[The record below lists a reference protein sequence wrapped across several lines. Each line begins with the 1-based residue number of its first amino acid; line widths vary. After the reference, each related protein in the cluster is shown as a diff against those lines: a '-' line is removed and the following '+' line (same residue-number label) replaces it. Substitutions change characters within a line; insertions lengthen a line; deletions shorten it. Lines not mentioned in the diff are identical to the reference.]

1 MIVTTT
7 IVGCSTVIPVQQAR
21 PTAMRQPDMAMFGRG
36 RAPIPPRVPVR
47 RGQAAYGVSAPF
59 SDSVFTFRLM
69 NNVRI
74 DGDPDKTGIITRVWV
89 AGVDKPLAHFA
100 SQIKIWNQPRIVP
113 WLAYGDSVFISLPPC
128 QFLDGS
134 SKCQIEIYAQIASWH
149 YDMLGN
155 QVPGYAVRCASIV
168 RSAIGGY
175 GEIVWNDRNNDQIT
189 CPPQAQAVAVLGE
202 KGTP

>member
-1 MIVTTT
+1 MKYTSMFVFMIVTTT

-59 SDSVFTFRLM
+59 SDIVFTFRLM

-113 WLAYGDSVFISLPPC
+113 WHRRADRARNGERAHHRGVRTASRIPLP
-128 QFLDGS
+128 
-134 SKCQIEIYAQIASWH
+134 AA
-149 YDMLGN
+149 
-155 QVPGYAVRCASIV
+155 
-168 RSAIGGY
+168 
-175 GEIVWNDRNNDQIT
+175 
-189 CPPQAQAVAVLGE
+189 
-202 KGTP
+202 